1 MTRLLFALA
10 LALFAIPAAQA
21 ENLDDPIAGHPG
33 KTWYDLIRAVVPDLS
48 PSGEGSK
55 TIPLR
60 YVEDLGDSDEDPVP
74 EGPFVVHDAE
84 TRTIRAEGRQL
95 TVLSVDIGPAEGWA
109 ASIEALALFD
119 EEFKLLDAINVGQDR
134 FNELRADAIPISA
147 RDEAL
152 LTYSEH
158 FNSNQTY
165 GSYALVMVRD
175 GRWQTIDT
183 VSTLSDRWCGHE
195 RTQSLDVAS
204 TKTGA
209 GYWPITVTVTDIQRA
224 QDTDGECGDE
234 ADETDFEKGYAAT
247 YNWSASMG
255 LYVADG
261 DSLTALADENS
272 GRY

>member
-1 MTRLLFALA
+1 LGLSHSWRSESFCYWLRIAGAPSMTRLLFALA

-109 ASIEALALFD
+109 ANIEALALFD

-165 GSYALVMVRD
+165 GS
-175 GRWQTIDT
+175 
-183 VSTLSDRWCGHE
+183 
-195 RTQSLDVAS
+195 
-204 TKTGA
+204 
-209 GYWPITVTVTDIQRA
+209 
-224 QDTDGECGDE
+224 
-234 ADETDFEKGYAAT
+234 
-247 YNWSASMG
+247 
-255 LYVADG
+255 
-261 DSLTALADENS
+261 
-272 GRY
+272 